1 MSTLPR
7 EASEFCVIPR
17 IDSLSVSSLGRA
29 MPPLAR
35 RGLQPSR
42 LSAIIVRRTCKL
54 PSRVRSM
61 RKMLTIDAS
70 LNGIVLVGRSG
81 ALGLPLVN
89 VSWSSLVELRFEAMA
104 QRCA

>member
-1 MSTLPR
+1 M
-7 EASEFCVIPR
+7 
-17 IDSLSVSSLGRA
+17 
-29 MPPLAR
+29 LA
-35 RGLQPSR
+35 
-42 LSAIIVRRTCKL
+42 
-54 PSRVRSM
+54 
-61 RKMLTIDAS
+61 IDAS